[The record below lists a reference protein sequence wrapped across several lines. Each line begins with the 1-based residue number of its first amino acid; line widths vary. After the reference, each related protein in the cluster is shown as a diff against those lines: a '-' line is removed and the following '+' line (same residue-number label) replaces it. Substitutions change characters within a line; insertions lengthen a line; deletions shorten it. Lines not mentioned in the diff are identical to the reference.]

1 MTDVAHPIL
10 PIPSL
15 AASTNSNS
23 KATAAA
29 AAAATAGP
37 QVPPRTV
44 SFNRDVHVKRIGS
57 RSEPRTFPTNSN
69 VRKEAQKLSPEALR
83 KEAEFVLAQADRLDR
98 ARSHSSSTNG
108 KDDKFNSLP
117 SRKSRGKATVNRSS
131 SDASSKKPQKNLLS
145 LFNKTRHD
153 GSGSVKPPAEDKPR
167 ITVSRSKSDVGQNRQ
182 VRTPRRIP
190 RRNTQELKNDP
201 LTPII
206 EASPVEYTKPVDPLT
221 AYTQQ
226 KHPTGIHS
234 FLASQDLD
242 IFPNRPAS
250 KPVMET
256 IALLRHN
263 SKSQE
268 RLHSSQ
274 QPPDKPNLTK
284 GVTVENIVKRLSTER
299 HTSPPPAQIVR
310 DGFSYTRPSEPIV
323 YAQVV
328 CNNDSKEK
336 HTVRNQYLAN
346 TSDEDVKK
354 CSPHD
359 DLTDRMATKEYL
371 TMKRP
376 SPPLPKYTLDETDN
390 FPRTKLKP
398 YNSDE
403 DEGLGIDYSK
413 RFSTSYLKTTHQTT
427 ATAVTD
433 SFTNSDEDHITPTV
447 KYTPPSYVANH
458 NFSANY
464 RGQADGK
471 EYFPEFHELSQR
483 REILES
489 RIRNRIGSRE
499 VLDKGS
505 PDRDVVRRGSAS
517 HYESYLQNS
526 TARRSVDRMAS
537 ASPVRRSTLSPPPVE
552 EDLIR
557 RKNSKNQ
564 QVESF
569 ITKTVVNR
577 DGRPYSEE
585 YVERIKYPSKNM
597 EDIRTT
603 RTTFERDGSVERTE
617 VQNFSR
623 NLGETSHSG
632 QVMDK
637 GDSGIEND
645 FRKDSLN
652 NEYPTGKK
660 FTLAQ
665 NIHAS
670 ESFLRHERNHTNSCL
685 RKPKRMYSYR
695 ERSIDDGS
703 RFDPRLDDYPDSGRG
718 YQKELKSSLKQ
729 EKKTGG
735 LAKVKQFMSS
745 TKKKL
750 VRMGESDKKDSRQSS
765 IRSDERM
772 RFDDQ
777 YNSKVPDIANRRR
790 LSTPKSSPST
800 TKRSLSFKS
809 TKTSDTPKASRTD
822 WFKSFDRLS
831 RKKSDSKS
839 QLGSDLKSSSG
850 GSKQQK
856 NLRFFGDTDT
866 EYANAPSRPS
876 RSKSSLTKADKKY
889 QSAYDLEATPKIRET
904 RNRATSMQNLDEEE
918 HRNESKRKDLY
929 DISEYST
936 SYRMHSPSPGGN
948 PVRRQHSMSREYTPD
963 RTINRK
969 SYSRSRENS
978 VDHVESERYQ
988 RSSRSRSEQ
997 QHRKP
1002 PSGPQKPARSFERRG
1017 SLTRE
1022 MDRVQDSSGTE
1033 GESSQQSQRSVVFL
1047 HATTVGDIPHPHI
1060 ANAHRMAYSR
1070 ESLNNPKNVQPM
1082 TRTVSRS
1089 VSVLAPWK
1097 PKHMRDGYEINYHND
1112 QQQQVVKPISTLPRP
1127 IKNRSSSQS
1136 TLSRTKQKTRRSQTG
1151 SKDDLDSDK
1160 SSSFDNS
1167 RKSYRTSDGD
1177 GRVAGSGGGHQTH
1190 SLPRRTRES
1199 GPASGSSKTNTLQKQ
1214 RRI

>member
-1 MTDVAHPIL
+1 MTDVAHPIA
-10 PIPSL
+10 PIS
-15 AASTNSNS
+15 SVS
-23 KATAAA
+23 KTTP
-29 AAAATAGP
+29 AATDGSEAP
-37 QVPPRTV
+37 APPPRTV

-57 RSEPRTFPTNSN
+57 RSEPRTFPTSSN
-69 VRKEAQKLSPEALR
+69 VRKEPQNLSKEALR

-98 ARSHSSSTNG
+98 AQSRSNSING
-108 KDDKFNSLP
+108 NKDNKFNSLP
-117 SRKSRGKATVNRSS
+117 SRKSRAKSTLTRSS
-131 SDASSKKPQKNLLS
+131 SDASSKKPQKSLLS
-145 LFNKTRHD
+145 LFNKARND
-153 GSGSVKPPAEDKPR
+153 GPVKPPEEKSR
-167 ITVSRSKSDVGQNRQ
+167 ITVSRSKSDVGQAPRQ
-182 VRTPRRIP
+182 VRGRTP
-190 RRNTQELKNDP
+190 RRNTQELKNDA

-206 EASPVEYTKPVDPLT
+206 EASPVEYTRSVDPLT
-221 AYTQQ
+221 AYAQQ
-226 KHPTGIHS
+226 KKS
-234 FLASQDLD
+234 FGDSQELN
-242 IFPNRPAS
+242 ISTNRLTS

-256 IALLRHN
+256 IELLRQN

-274 QPPDKPNLTK
+274 LPPDKPNLTK
-284 GVTVENIVKRLSTER
+284 GVTVENIVKRLSSER

-310 DGFSYTRPSEPIV
+310 DGFSYTRPGEPIV

-328 CNNDSKEK
+328 CNNDNKAK
-336 HTVRNQYLAN
+336 HTVRNHYLVN

-354 CSPHD
+354 SSPHD
-359 DLTDRMATKEYL
+359 DLLNRMTTKEYL

-403 DEGLGIDYSK
+403 DEGLGIDYNK
-413 RFSTSYLKTTHQTT
+413 RFSTSYLKTTTTT
-427 ATAVTD
+427 AAD

-447 KYTPPSYVANH
+447 KYTPPYMAHSY
-458 NFSANY
+458 STSY

-499 VLDKGS
+499 VLDLGS
-505 PDRDVVRRGSAS
+505 PDRDLNRHASAMRYDQYYQS
-517 HYESYLQNS
+517 SG
-526 TARRSVDRMAS
+526 ARRSVDRMAS
-537 ASPVRRSTLSPPPVE
+537 VSPVRRNTMSPPPVQ
-552 EDLIR
+552 EDLVQR
-557 RKNSKNQ
+557 RNSKNQ
-564 QVESF
+564 YVESF
-569 ITKTVVNR
+569 VTKTVVNR
-577 DGRPYSEE
+577 DGRPFSEE
-585 YVERIKYPSKNM
+585 YVERFKYPSKNV
-597 EDIRTT
+597 EDVRTT
-603 RTTFERDGSVERTE
+603 KTTFERDGSVERTE
-617 VQNFSR
+617 VQNFTR
-623 NLGETSHSG
+623 HLGETSHSRH
-632 QVMDK
+632 VMDK

-652 NEYPTGKK
+652 SEYPTGRKYSM
-660 FTLAQ
+660 AQ
-665 NIHAS
+665 NIHAC
-670 ESFLRHERNHTNSCL
+670 EGFLRHERAHTNSCL
-685 RKPKRMYSYR
+685 RKPKRTYSYR

-703 RFDPRLDDYPDSGRG
+703 RFDPRLDDYPDSARS
-718 YQKELKSSLKQ
+718 YPKELKSSMKQ

-750 VRMGESDKKDSRQSS
+750 VKMGESDKKDSRQSS
-765 IRSDERM
+765 IRSDERS
-772 RFDDQ
+772 RYDEQ
-777 YNSKVPDIANRRR
+777 YHSKVPDIANRRR

-809 TKTSDTPKASRTD
+809 TSKSGETSKASRSD

-831 RKKSDSKS
+831 RKKPQDSKS
-839 QLGSDLKSSSG
+839 QFGGSDVKSSASG
-850 GSKQQK
+850 TKQQK
-856 NLRFFGDTDT
+856 SLRFFGDTDT
-866 EYANAPSRPS
+866 EYANTAPARPS
-876 RSKSSLTKADKKY
+876 RSKSSLSKVDKRY

-904 RNRATSMQNLDEEE
+904 RYRSTSMQNLDEEDR
-918 HRNESKRKDLY
+918 RNEPKRKDLY
-929 DISEYST
+929 DISENST
-936 SYRMHSPSPGGN
+936 SYRMRSPSPSY
-948 PVRRQHSMSREYTPD
+948 PVRRQQSISRDYTPD

-1017 SLTRE
+1017 SLTRD

-1070 ESLNNPKNVQPM
+1070 ESLNSAKKVQPM

-1097 PKHMRDGYEINYHND
+1097 PKHIRDGYEINYHND
-1112 QQQQVVKPISTLPRP
+1112 QQQVVKPISTLPRP
-1127 IKNRSSSQS
+1127 TRNRSSSQS
-1136 TLSRTKQKTRRSQTG
+1136 TLSRTKQKTRRSHAG

-1167 RKSYRTSDGD
+1167 RNSYRTPDG
-1177 GRVAGSGGGHQTH
+1177 GGGAGHQTH
-1190 SLPRRTRES
+1190 SLPRRSRET
-1199 GPASGSSKTNTLQKQ
+1199 GSGSGNTKTNTLQKH
-1214 RRI
+1214 RRA

>member
-1 MTDVAHPIL
+1 MIYPDLIQFINVI
-10 PIPSL
+10 
-15 AASTNSNS
+15 
-23 KATAAA
+23 
-29 AAAATAGP
+29 
-37 QVPPRTV
+37 R
-44 SFNRDVHVKRIGS
+44 S

-69 VRKEAQKLSPEALR
+69 VRKEPQNLSAEALR
-83 KEAEFVLAQADRLDR
+83 REAEFVLAQADRLDR
-98 ARSHSSSTNG
+98 ARSRSNSINGG

-117 SRKSRGKATVNRSS
+117 SRKSRGKASLTRSS

-145 LFNKTRHD
+145 LFNKTKHD
-153 GSGSVKPPAEDKPR
+153 GSVKPPEEKPR
-167 ITVSRSKSDVGQNRQ
+167 ITVSRSKSDVGQPLRQ
-182 VRTPRRIP
+182 VRDRRTP

-206 EASPVEYTKPVDPLT
+206 EASPVEYTKPLDPLT
-221 AYTQQ
+221 AYAQQ
-226 KHPTGIHS
+226 KKP
-234 FLASQDLD
+234 FEDSQDLN
-242 IFPNRPAS
+242 ISTNRATS

-256 IALLRHN
+256 IALLRQN

-274 QPPDKPNLTK
+274 LPPDKPNLTK

-310 DGFSYTRPSEPIV
+310 DGFSYTRPGEPIV

-336 HTVRNQYLAN
+336 HTIRNQYIAN
-346 TSDEDVKK
+346 TSDEDMKK
-354 CSPHD
+354 SSPHD
-359 DLTDRMATKEYL
+359 DLLDRMATKEYL

-413 RFSTSYLKTTHQTT
+413 RFSTSYLKTTTTT
-427 ATAVTD
+427 AAD

-447 KYTPPSYVANH
+447 KYTPPYVGHSY
-458 NFSANY
+458 SANY

-499 VLDKGS
+499 VLDIGS
-505 PDRDVVRRGSAS
+505 PDRDTTTRRGSAS
-517 HYESYLQNS
+517 RYENYHRT
-526 TARRSVDRMAS
+526 TAGRRSVDRMAS
-537 ASPVRRSTLSPPPVE
+537 ASPVRRSTLSPPPVQ
-552 EDLIR
+552 EDLMHR
-557 RKNSKNQ
+557 RNSSNQ
-564 QVESF
+564 YVESF
-569 ITKTVVNR
+569 VTKTVVNR

-585 YVERIKYPSKNM
+585 YVERFKYPSKNL
-597 EDIRTT
+597 EDVRTT

-617 VQNFSR
+617 VKNFKR
-623 NLGETSHSG
+623 NLAETSHSRN
-632 QVMDK
+632 VMDK

-645 FRKDSLN
+645 FRKDSLSS
-652 NEYPTGKK
+652 EFPTRKRYSM
-660 FTLAQ
+660 AQ
-665 NIHAS
+665 NIHAC

-685 RKPKRMYSYR
+685 RKPKRTYSYR

-718 YQKELKSSLKQ
+718 YRKELKSSLKP

-765 IRSDERM
+765 IRSDERS
-772 RFDDQ
+772 RYDEQFHSLQ
-777 YNSKVPDIANRRR
+777 VPDIANRRR

-809 TKTSDTPKASRTD
+809 TTKTGESSKASRTD

-831 RKKSDSKS
+831 RKKPSQDSKS
-839 QLGSDLKSSSG
+839 QFGGSDLKSTSG
-850 GSKQQK
+850 GTKPQK
-856 NLRFFGDTDT
+856 SLRFFGDTDT
-866 EYANAPSRPS
+866 EYANTAPSRPS
-876 RSKSSLTKADKKY
+876 RSKSSLSKVDKRY

-904 RNRATSMQNLDEEE
+904 RNRSTSMQNLDEEDR
-918 HRNESKRKDLY
+918 RNESKRKDLY

-936 SYRMHSPSPGGN
+936 SYRMRSPSPSY
-948 PVRRQHSMSREYTPD
+948 PVRRQHSMNRDYTPD
-963 RTINRK
+963 RSIPRK
-969 SYSRSRENS
+969 SYSRSRDNS
-978 VDHVESERYQ
+978 VDRVESDRYQ

-1017 SLTRE
+1017 SLTRDT
-1022 MDRVQDSSGTE
+1022 DRIQDSSGTE

-1070 ESLNNPKNVQPM
+1070 ESLNSSKKVQPM

-1097 PKHMRDGYEINYHND
+1097 PKHIRDGYEINYHND
-1112 QQQQVVKPISTLPRP
+1112 QQQVVKPISTLPRP
-1127 IKNRSSSQS
+1127 MRNRSSSQS
-1136 TLSRTKQKTRRSQTG
+1136 TLNRTKQKTRRSHAGG

-1167 RKSYRTSDGD
+1167 RNSHRPSE
-1177 GRVAGSGGGHQTH
+1177 SGGHQTH
-1190 SLPRRTRES
+1190 SLPRRSRDNAA
-1199 GPASGSSKTNTLQKQ
+1199 ASGSSKTNTLQKH
-1214 RRI
+1214 RRN